1 MTEYKRM
8 LKKIREN
15 PDDAALL
22 LSAVLLE
29 DNPQLFLKALDCLLD
44 DISCDN
50 KGLVFQDKNKE
61 ILEEIFE
68 KLKEIGL
75 CMSVQ
80 II

>member
-1 MTEYKRM
+1 MKEHKRI

-22 LSAVLLE
+22 LSTVLLE
-29 DNPQLFLKALDCLLD
+29 DNSQLFLQTLDFLLD

-68 KLKEIGL
+68 KLKKIGL
-75 CMSVQ
+75 YMSVQ